1 MKAFVGHSFSPSDEE
16 TVRLFESLLDAFE
29 IMVVGGERPSAGSI
43 SEKIKERIRGADI
56 FVGIFTRVGKMEGKE
71 EYYTSPW
78 VIDEKAFAVAE
89 GKKVILL
96 VEEGVKEIGGIQG
109 DAEYIQFQR
118 TNLAPALIKFA
129 SILWE
134 IRRKALSMELEAKDS
149 ITSLTSQEKG
159 QNLFLREVIS
169 DLVKIFGYKFITG
182 HWEELY
188 PIIFHFMVT
197 KQSRPT
203 KHYRFISTFINH
215 LV

>member
-1 MKAFVGHSFSPSDEE
+1 VGHSFSPSDEE

-118 TNLAPALIKFA
+118 TNLAIV
-129 SILWE
+129 
-134 IRRKALSMELEAKDS
+134 
-149 ITSLTSQEKG
+149 G
-159 QNLFLREVIS
+159 N
-169 DLVKIFGYKFITG
+169 
-182 HWEELY
+182 
-188 PIIFHFMVT
+188 
-197 KQSRPT
+197 
-203 KHYRFISTFINH
+203 
-215 LV
+215 